1 MRHFAIMSFCIFICQ
16 QISTTHSEKCIK
28 VQIRNYR
35 KNLRC
40 VATTGYMANLTIP
53 RHLCTWNC
61 LHQQDC
67 SLTNYKYVYNYCL
80 MSNGK
85 CDKLEKDIE
94 FQVAYFRATGQGCLS
109 WAALPDYETE
119 LTVILRPSG
128 QDMAP
133 GRYVLPSSDVV
144 PGKLYIHK
152 NIFYTVYKGEG
163 LQLFNAYRSTSSG
176 RGMSRDL
183 DELHSGRRYSSG
195 CCCGRPS
202 IHQRIF

>member
-1 MRHFAIMSFCIFICQ
+1 
-16 QISTTHSEKCIK
+16 
-28 VQIRNYR
+28 
-35 KNLRC
+35 
-40 VATTGYMANLTIP
+40 
-53 RHLCTWNC
+53 
-61 LHQQDC
+61 
-67 SLTNYKYVYNYCL
+67 

-163 LQLFNAYRSTSSG
+163 VSYSTHTEVLQVAEECHVTWMNYTAGDDIPVGGVVGGHLFTKGGSNLYLVRAPVGSGDLQYGYYDPGAVKGFIEFNGVNAFTNVDMMVQGEFQKHLWALKSKSS
-176 RGMSRDL
+176 
-183 DELHSGRRYSSG
+183 
-195 CCCGRPS
+195 
-202 IHQRIF
+202 